1 VSWLATNPAD
11 AYLREPMRRLGRR
24 DALIALA
31 LIVFALVFRLW
42 RLEVPRGHHFDEV
55 YHARSAAE
63 FLSAWKND
71 WNRDVYEWT
80 HPMLAKYLIAA
91 GIVAIDPN
99 RAIDERL
106 LEQPTNAL
114 AVAPRRASV
123 GHERSVVF
131 AVQGG
136 TEIVAADVETG
147 DEVGR
152 WTASGPVATL
162 AYDPEGVRLLV
173 GRADSGVVD
182 TYELAGMLA
191 SPDGRA
197 PPLGPPIDSG
207 LSGVVEIR
215 VQRPST
221 DPILLRGL
229 EGVAT
234 VAREDDAVLTRVEG
248 AFGGVAYVTG
258 EEEADPDS
266 VVVTDP
272 VARRILFLDAETLEP
287 LVEEGQPV
295 GTLDIE
301 VRLVGPVIAHGGG
314 DDREIL
320 ALSGELAA
328 TDEHPT
334 TAGGIVVV
342 DADGS
347 SSRCGG
353 DPCEVGVV
361 PLPGAALLI
370 GHQDI
375 ANLVYVAGTTP
386 AGQPE
391 LWTVEPHFESRGD
404 GSIGMAA
411 FDSTPLP
418 STPIAMAFDI
428 ASTAQGDDQGRLL
441 VSGADGQLVT
451 VDVGDNAFAWRISG
465 VVFGSVLVGL
475 IYLLCATMFGRRR
488 IGLLAAGFVAI
499 DGMSFVM
506 SRISMNDIFVA
517 TFIVAGYLAFWQIW
531 SGRWA
536 RSAWWVLPLVG
547 VLIGL
552 AAATKWVGFY
562 ALAGLWVLVLAR
574 TDLGRLVLVVLAA
587 LALVIGAV
595 GGPWP
600 FLIVML
606 GIVGLALTITWVRPI
621 RLRGIET
628 LSALTASAVVL
639 TGVGLAF
646 VLAFDQVE
654 GARNPR
660 NAVEYLFGLLARGA
674 QVGWPVWLMIGVS
687 AVLLLW
693 RAWRSLRDPRSD
705 ARWFEPGEMGGF
717 GWSWVAACLVVI
729 PLVVYGLSYLPYL
742 QLGHD
747 WAIGGGPGYGWSI
760 DELHSQ
766 MFGYHFNLKE
776 GHDSA
781 SPWWSWPLML
791 KPTWFLGDSFD
802 NDMIAV
808 IYNGG
813 NPILFWAGIPALAA
827 CAVLAWKRRSM
838 ALVLVVAAFAFQYV
852 PWIRIER
859 ASFAY
864 HYLTAVLFAM
874 IAVAYCVDELLRRPA
889 WRDLAIGYLVLVVV
903 VGVLIYPLGSALP
916 MPDWYINAA
925 RALPPWNFG
934 FQFPDPPQGER
945 AELIAVGALRAALG
959 LAAAVAAG
967 LFAVYGRAWWERR
980 RQRAE
985 LLPESVPESG

>member
-1 VSWLATNPAD
+1 
-11 AYLREPMRRLGRR
+11 M
-24 DALIALA
+24 
-31 LIVFALVFRLW
+31 
-42 RLEVPRGHHFDEV
+42 
-55 YHARSAAE
+55 
-63 FLSAWKND
+63 
-71 WNRDVYEWT
+71 
-80 HPMLAKYLIAA
+80 
-91 GIVAIDPN
+91 
-99 RAIDERL
+99 
-106 LEQPTNAL
+106 
-114 AVAPRRASV
+114 
-123 GHERSVVF
+123 
-131 AVQGG
+131 
-136 TEIVAADVETG
+136 
-147 DEVGR
+147 
-152 WTASGPVATL
+152 
-162 AYDPEGVRLLV
+162 

-197 PPLGPPIDSG
+197 PPLGPPIESG
-207 LSGVVEIR
+207 LAGVVEIR
-215 VQRPST
+215 VQRTST

-347 SSRCGG
+347 NSRCGG

-361 PLPGAALLI
+361 PLPGAASLI

-536 RSAWWVLPLVG
+536 RSRLVG
-547 VLIGL
+547 
-552 AAATKWVGFY
+552 AAARRGPHRPGGGHEV
-562 ALAGLWVLVLAR
+562 
-574 TDLGRLVLVVLAA
+574 GRLLRAGRPVGPRA
-587 LALVIGAV
+587 GAHRPRQARARRARRAGARHRRGRRAMAV
-595 GGPWP
+595 PPRHARDRGPGAGRSP
-600 FLIVML
+600 
-606 GIVGLALTITWVRPI
+606 GSARSACD
-621 RLRGIET
+621 GIET

-717 GWSWVAACLVVI
+717 
-729 PLVVYGLSYLPYL
+729 
-742 QLGHD
+742 
-747 WAIGGGPGYGWSI
+747 
-760 DELHSQ
+760 
-766 MFGYHFNLKE
+766 
-776 GHDSA
+776 
-781 SPWWSWPLML
+781 
-791 KPTWFLGDSFD
+791 
-802 NDMIAV
+802 
-808 IYNGG
+808 
-813 NPILFWAGIPALAA
+813 
-827 CAVLAWKRRSM
+827 
-838 ALVLVVAAFAFQYV
+838 ALV
-852 PWIRIER
+852 
-859 ASFAY
+859 
-864 HYLTAVLFAM
+864 M
-874 IAVAYCVDELLRRPA
+874 GRRLPGRHPA
-889 WRDLAIGYLVLVVV
+889 RRL
-903 VGVLIYPLGSALP
+903 
-916 MPDWYINAA
+916 
-925 RALPPWNFG
+925 
-934 FQFPDPPQGER
+934 R
-945 AELIAVGALRAALG
+945 AELRPVPAARPRLG
-959 LAAAVAAG
+959 D
-967 LFAVYGRAWWERR
+967 RR
-980 RQRAE
+980 RARATAGR
-985 LLPESVPESG
+985 STSSTRRCSATTST